1 MRLLI
6 TRPEAEAASLRARLA
21 EHGIAADCAP
31 LLEIRIRRDTVLS
44 LDGVSGLLFTSANG
58 VRAFAANA
66 TRRDLAVWAV
76 GEASAQA
83 ARAAGFSGLHT
94 ARGDVA
100 KLAALVRVQ
109 ARPPD
114 GALRPV
120 AGRERAGALPI
131 GRRAW
136 W

>member
-66 TRRDLAVWAV
+66 ARRDLAVWAV

-83 ARAAGFSGLHT
+83 ARAAGFSDLHN
-94 ARGDVA
+94 
-100 KLAALVRVQ
+100 
-109 ARPPD
+109 
-114 GALRPV
+114 
-120 AGRERAGALPI
+120 AGGEDRQSTRLNSSH
-131 GRRAW
+131 
-136 W
+136 